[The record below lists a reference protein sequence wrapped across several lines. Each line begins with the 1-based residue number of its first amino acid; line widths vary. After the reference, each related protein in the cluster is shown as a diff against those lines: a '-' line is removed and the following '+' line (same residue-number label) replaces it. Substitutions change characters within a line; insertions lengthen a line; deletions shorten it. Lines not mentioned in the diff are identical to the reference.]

1 MSRWNSRASASMDL
15 DAYDE
20 DRNPEA
26 VPLPIDDAPTKP
38 IPAETPSQL
47 FGRCMVCHR
56 ATAVAL
62 CLECW
67 ARKEGR

>member
-26 VPLPIDDAPTKP
+26 VPLPIEDD
-38 IPAETPSQL
+38 ETTARLEYCLSC
-47 FGRCMVCHR
+47 GRP
-56 ATAVAL
+56 L
-62 CLECW
+62 DGEC
-67 ARKEGR
+67 AHCPKVPR